1 MRSRKSALVSWK
13 RGLWRKM
20 ATCVP
25 AKETVA
31 TCAED
36 IIAEVEANIE
46 ALKRRLPS
54 LEGKA
59 QKKERAKVNKDIYNL
74 ENDVSYVAAINERLA
89 QKRKEDAIAE
99 DAAHDAKLEAEKQAV
114 GAWARA
120 GCAETETER
129 TLRIYWRNQVE
140 GLFDEYAPTFEKSLV
155 IDLGYD
161 VPQKLE
167 ALLARDYAN
176 EDGSVSSHLA
186 VDLGC
191 GTGLAAAQLRGR
203 CLGRLIGCD
212 LSGRMI
218 REARKKR
225 GVFDELEACDCV
237 AFLQRRVEASSADL
251 IIAADV
257 LLYFRDLTD
266 LFTSVARALQ
276 PGGLFVFSTELALND
291 GIPPEGRGWVE
302 RSSERI
308 AHSEEYLRIVIE
320 ATESLVL
327 RSIEVTNIRNEA
339 RKPIQGHLCVVSKN
353 VRVLV

>member
-1 MRSRKSALVSWK
+1 
-13 RGLWRKM
+13 M
-20 ATCVP
+20 ATAAETVAKCVP

-114 GAWARA
+114 SAWARA

-291 GIPPEGRGWVE
+291 ECGGISPEGRGWVE

-320 ATESLVL
+320 ATEGLVL